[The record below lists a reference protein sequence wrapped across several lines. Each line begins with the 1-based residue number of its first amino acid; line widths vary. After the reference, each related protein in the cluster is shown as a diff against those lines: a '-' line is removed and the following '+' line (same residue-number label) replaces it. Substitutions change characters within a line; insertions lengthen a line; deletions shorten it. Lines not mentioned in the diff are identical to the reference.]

1 MFLCVFQ
8 HFNSYMQPR
17 GIYKYSKVL
26 SNYNFNNINYLK
38 YVSSNMCLLL
48 YIIHNRSEEIIESD
62 KLFMNKTKN
71 EKLLTQNSVSL
82 SG

>member
-1 MFLCVFQ
+1 MFWCVFQ

-17 GIYKYSKVL
+17 GI
-26 SNYNFNNINYLK
+26 SNYNLNNINYLK
-38 YVSSNMCLLL
+38 YVSSNMCLFL
-48 YIIHNRSEEIIESD
+48 YIILNRSVEIIESD
-62 KLFMNKTKN
+62 KLFMNKTEN